1 MLLSA
6 FLLSTVM
13 HNNHPSVILPKH
25 PIITEQKQK
34 NNFRIQPHNTSINN
48 QVLNPHPIND
58 ILVNPDIGLT
68 DFYTIDSHDD
78 LYNPIKSYPQTSVV
92 YYRWY
97 WEQLEPEQGV
107 YDFGII
113 EKTLAQAIAHHKK
126 LVFRIMTLSG
136 KGEYYQLSDNH
147 NIILGIPCWLKKQ
160 LINVN
165 NDYAQESC
173 SRSDKF
179 IPNYNDPYFKQ
190 QITKLMMA
198 LGKKFDGNP
207 NLLRIDTGLVGTW
220 GEWNLSERTNAKISN
235 IPDLTDQGY
244 TEKDLQFYI
253 NLVAR
258 AFPHTQK
265 TTLMASAHED
275 FMSYATSHF
284 HMGWRADCLG
294 DWNQSGWNH
303 MENGYP
309 DAIAHAMGKNEIVN
323 HNVDH
328 AFSQRW
334 KKAPVD
340 FELCNTL
347 NTWSKQTWLYT
358 YDKIQDTFNYA
369 LEQHASLINARSSM
383 IPTQYQPIID
393 NLLRKLGYRFELQQ
407 LTTQQS
413 VYQGDMLLL
422 KSQWANTGV
431 APSYNNYSLK
441 WRLRSSSGAIVATF
455 NTNTNIRKWLPA
467 NVLGGTPPTYHV
479 ENKVHISGNIAAD
492 FYFLDVGLV
501 SPKTNNAVVKL
512 GIEGKLDDN
521 WYNITTITILKKQ

>member
-34 NNFRIQPHNTSINN
+34 NNFRIQPHNTSVNN

-136 KGEYYQLSDNH
+136 KSEYYQLSDNH

-160 LINVN
+160 LINGN